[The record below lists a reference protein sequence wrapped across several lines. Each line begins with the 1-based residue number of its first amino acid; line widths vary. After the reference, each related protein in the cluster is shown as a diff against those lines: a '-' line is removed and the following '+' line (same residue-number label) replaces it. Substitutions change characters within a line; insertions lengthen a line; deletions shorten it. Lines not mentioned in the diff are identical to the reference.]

1 MPFIKLVGLIQLV
14 LTSLDNDI
22 DGDAFILLEEANL
35 QNMIKSEG
43 LRMKFKKALATQ
55 FPDDTIIVTT
65 TTATPPLSTARAS

>member
-43 LRMKFKKALATQ
+43 LRMKF
-55 FPDDTIIVTT
+55 
-65 TTATPPLSTARAS
+65 